1 MTKQNSNYEER
12 LQKNFL
18 DTWIHYL
25 EFNITRH
32 RRMAKLAGT
41 PTRALIAEVIYWHE
55 LLILSEKG
63 TDEPFEIVRA
73 EITKTGKDTL
83 ERYLVSKKAFH

>member
-1 MTKQNSNYEER
+1 MRKQNFNYEEH

-32 RRMAKLAGT
+32 RRIAKLAGT
-41 PTRALIAEVIYWHE
+41 TIRALIAEVIYWHE
-55 LLILSEKG
+55 LLISAEKG
-63 TDEPFEIVRA
+63 TGEPFETVRS
-73 EITKTGKDTL
+73 EIANTGKETL
-83 ERYLVSKKAFH
+83 E

>member
-1 MTKQNSNYEER
+1 MKEQSLSYEER
-12 LQKNFL
+12 LHKNFL

-41 PTRALIAEVIYWHE
+41 PIRALIAQVIYWHE
-55 LLILSEKG
+55 LLILAEKG
-63 TDEPFEIVRA
+63 QMSLLKLLEQRSQKLA
-73 EITKTGKDTL
+73 KKHLKDT
-83 ERYLVSKKAFH
+83 